1 MAEAGWGVVERRE
14 SFPGTVAGRAAC
26 WEEEA
31 WGGRNPHPRGSRG
44 PQGDGKTLSGAS
56 WTCCV
61 LVHGQIWPLKL
72 LTHSLLIITGKG
84 LGSILSPTSPRP
96 ACPPGATYRPRLGV
110 EDGAKASLSKQGPG
124 TSSTH
129 RAWSL
134 LETLRPQA
142 RLPESE
148 PIV

>member
-14 SFPGTVAGRAAC
+14 SFPGTVAGREAS

-31 WGGRNPHPRGSRG
+31 WGGRNPHPLGSRG

-56 WTCCV
+56 WPCCV

-84 LGSILSPTSPRP
+84 LGRILSPTSP
-96 ACPPGATYRPRLGV
+96 
-110 EDGAKASLSKQGPG
+110 
-124 TSSTH
+124 
-129 RAWSL
+129 
-134 LETLRPQA
+134 QA
-142 RLPESE
+142 RMPTCDYLPAT
-148 PIV
+148 PWR